1 MVLLLPMVTEEWA
14 VRVVEVSSKVE
25 GLSYVPG
32 LTSWQCTSKEGD
44 LYSNWSEVPENLQ
57 KTVIRP
63 EHFPTEDQGVLE
75 QLKRCVRVLPHLQN
89 TGGFFVALLEKVG
102 ALPWESKRE
111 KVFEETERK
120 EEIEKKEET
129 EKKEE
134 PPTKKKRFWG
144 FKEDPFI
151 YCKEG
156 DEAVAKIASYYNL
169 DPQISYK
176 NILTRCADETKKN
189 NLYLTTEG
197 VREVVEANKE
207 RVKIIN
213 TGVKAFARCE
223 NKGATCDFRL
233 AQEGVLSTVPFIG
246 PSRRLHP
253 TLKDLELLLSSDDAN
268 KPPEIEEM
276 TSEFKEE
283 LSKMETGSVALVYSD
298 PNSDLTVEVVGWK
311 GKASVRAYV
320 PRNDRLHYL
329 RLIGADTERFEKNK
343 FQERQGREARR
354 GERKERREA
363 EDEEK
368 GESLKGG
375 ET

>member
-1 MVLLLPMVTEEWA
+1 MEDL
-14 VRVVEVSSKVE
+14 EV
-25 GLSYVPG
+25 
-32 LTSWQCTSKEGD
+32 Q
-44 LYSNWSEVPENLQ
+44 Q
-57 KTVIRP
+57 
-63 EHFPTEDQGVLE
+63 

-89 TGGFFVALLEKVG
+89 TGGFFVALLEKG
-102 ALPWESKRE
+102 EALPWESKRE
-111 KVFEETERK
+111 KVFEGEEK
-120 EEIEKKEET
+120 EN
-129 EKKEE
+129 
-134 PPTKKKRFWG
+134 RFWG

-156 DEAVAKIASYYNL
+156 DEAVEKIASYYGL

-197 VREVVEANKE
+197 VKEVIEANKE

-253 TLKDLELLLSSDDAN
+253 SLKDLELLLSSDDAH
-268 KPPEIEEM
+268 KPPEVEAM
-276 TSEFKEE
+276 SNEFKEE
-283 LSKMETGSVALVYSD
+283 LNKMETGSVALVFSD
-298 PNSDLTVEVVGWK
+298 PSSDLTVEVVGWK
-311 GKASVRAYV
+311 GKTSIRAYV

-354 GERKERREA
+354 GERKERRDA
-363 EDEEK
+363 EEGEKNGENDGQEEEK
-368 GESLKGG
+368 NGE
-375 ET
+375 ETPAAENCDEPEK